1 MQEIYR
7 KKSIAMIHSKA
18 IVWHPEETPINN
30 SDKDE
35 TGQESRKVCI
45 LSLGGYS
52 LAMLLNKNLQVSL
65 VKNAESLHIP
75 MHRKPSD
82 RRGPCSGPSALES
95 VSSKRAPGSSSSGS
109 IQEL

>member
-1 MQEIYR
+1 
-7 KKSIAMIHSKA
+7 MIHSKA

-35 TGQESRKVCI
+35 TGQESRKVCT

-75 MHRKPSD
+75 TQRKPSD
-82 RRGPCSGPSALES
+82 RRGPLLWTLCFRVGVLQACSRVQQQRQHPGTLGPQPRPTES
-95 VSSKRAPGSSSSGS
+95 
-109 IQEL
+109 